1 MIMPDGSLRCD
12 NCGKEILL
20 KVSLQE
26 GSLNYYCPRCHHYEE
41 IRASTTTVYGEG
53 LTKEKNYGS
62 LSSNTF

>member
-1 MIMPDGSLRCD
+1 MPDGSLRCD
-12 NCGKEILL
+12 SCNKEILME
-20 KVSLQE
+20 VTMTE
-26 GSLNYYCPRCHHYEE
+26 GVIRFYCHRCHHYEE